1 MIKKQSIIIMLIA
14 ALTLVTLACGGT
26 ISTANIKSARL
37 SVNESGSPEMTTFN
51 QDDQTIYLAITLAN
65 APDDTVV
72 KTSWIA
78 ADVEGVDLNTL
89 IDETE
94 LTSGDGELYFNI
106 ANNQLWPLGQYKV
119 EIYLN
124 DKLDR
129 TLEYQVQ

>member
-51 QDDQTIYLAITLAN
+51 QDDLTIYLAITLAN

>member
-1 MIKKQSIIIMLIA
+1 MIKKQSFIIMLIA

-37 SVNESGSPEMTTFN
+37 SVNESGRPEMTTFN
-51 QDDQTIYLAITLAN
+51 QDDLTIYCVITLAN
-65 APDDTVV
+65 APDSTVV

>member
-1 MIKKQSIIIMLIA
+1 MIKKQSFIIMLIA

-51 QDDQTIYLAITLAN
+51 QDDLTIYCVITLAN
-65 APDDTVV
+65 APDSTVV

>member
-51 QDDQTIYLAITLAN
+51 QDDLTIYLAITLAN

-129 TLEYQVQ
+129 TLEYQIQ

>member
-51 QDDQTIYLAITLAN
+51 QDDLTIYLTITLAN

>member
-1 MIKKQSIIIMLIA
+1 MIKKQSCIIMLIA

-51 QDDQTIYLAITLAN
+51 QDDLTIYCVITLAN

>member
-1 MIKKQSIIIMLIA
+1 MIKKQSFIIMLIA

-51 QDDQTIYLAITLAN
+51 QDDLTIYLAITLAN

>member
-14 ALTLVTLACGGT
+14 ALTLVTPACGGT

-51 QDDQTIYLAITLAN
+51 QDDLTIYLAITLAN